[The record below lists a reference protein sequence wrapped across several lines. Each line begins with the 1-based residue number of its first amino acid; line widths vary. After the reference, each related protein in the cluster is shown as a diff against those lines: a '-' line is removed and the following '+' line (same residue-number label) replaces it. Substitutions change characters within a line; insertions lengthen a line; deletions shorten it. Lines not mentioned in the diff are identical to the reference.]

1 MQAPADHPQ
10 EQRRQALLRQYG
22 ILDTAAEV
30 EFDELV
36 GLAARLAGVPIAL
49 ISLVDGQR
57 AWFKARHGLDAVEV
71 PRAQA
76 FCAHAILDPTPPLVI
91 ADATADARF
100 ADHPLVTGPLRAVF
114 YAGVPLI
121 GDRERETPRDAVKVV
136 NQYAP
141 RKDAGDALPLGTL
154 CVIDHRARTLPPEV
168 LADLGVIA
176 RQIELRLESRRR
188 ERRLAAALAE
198 LGEQNAASRA
208 LRDAMAEGMMVQLAD
223 GRIASWNPAAER
235 ILGLS
240 GDELAGRTSLDPAW
254 NAIHADGS
262 PFPGDDH
269 PSMIALRSGKPVH
282 RVEMGVRT
290 GTGEMRWL
298 LVNAVPLKTGGAPAH
313 AVVTSFADVTAAK
326 QSELDLRLSRN
337 LLQTIVDHL
346 PAMIGYWDAEERNL
360 FANHQYVT
368 WLGKTVDEVRGK
380 YIRDLIGEA
389 RYAEI
394 HPYIVGVKT
403 GKNQEFERSTTYPD
417 GAVRHTMVR
426 YIPNL
431 LDGKLEGTFSFVTD
445 VTDIRNAQIL
455 ATQAKE
461 AAEAANRIKSEF
473 LANMS
478 HEIRTPLN
486 GIVGMAGL
494 LIDTELTPGQRE
506 QAETIRACS
515 DQLLGLINDLL
526 DHAKIEAGQMDIE
539 AIPFDPLQIAEEAV
553 LPLSER
559 AAAKG
564 LELCL
569 EPAADLP
576 RVLVG
581 DSNRIRQV
589 LVNLVTNA
597 VKFSDSGDI
606 LVTLAGGSGGAAEKT
621 AGTLSITVADTGI
634 GMDADT
640 LAKLFRPFTQAD
652 ASITRRFGGTGLGL
666 SITKHLVDLMGGTI
680 SVSSRPGHGTTFRV
694 DLRCPPGDS
703 GTTTFSAQGQFA
715 GRRVLV
721 IDDNRSN
728 RHLLARILGGWG
740 LEVATAA
747 SGDEGIRAVRA
758 ALSAEKSAEKSLAA
772 VLCDIQMPGQDGL
785 AVATALHAD
794 PLTAG
799 VPVLLMGA
807 AVDRRTQDLAAAQG
821 VRDIITKPVR
831 RARLLDCV
839 TRLLKGAAP
848 VRRPSATVEH
858 FSGRILVVDD
868 NGVNVR
874 VAVAFCARLGLAP
887 DTARDGHEA
896 VAAATAQDYDLIL
909 MDCQMPGLDGYGA
922 TQAIRRREQGRSDA
936 RHVPIIA
943 LTAHA
948 MQSERER
955 CLAAGM
961 DDHLAKPLHF
971 DDLVAV
977 LRRFLPHG
985 AHGAPAAE
993 MAAAP
998 EPASGWISSGM
1009 FAPETPVAMAPAPPD
1024 PENAI
1029 DPEMLASL
1037 RRELGQGA
1045 DALVRDLLASF
1056 AQDSATYLRTL
1067 QNAETPEK
1075 IAHSAHRL
1083 RGLALAIGATPL
1095 ATACAAAEAAAGI
1108 GDVGAMRTATGT
1120 IAMEFARLQARLRP

>member
-10 EQRRQALLRQYG
+10 EQRRLALLRQYG
-22 ILDTAAEV
+22 ILDTPAEV
-30 EFDELV
+30 EYDELV
-36 GLAARLAGVPIAL
+36 GLAARIAGAPIAL
-49 ISLVDGQR
+49 ITLVDGRR
-57 AWFKARHGLDAVEV
+57 AWFKARHGTDVVEV
-71 PRAQA
+71 PRAEA
-76 FCAHAILDPTPPLVI
+76 FCAHAILDATRPLVI
-91 ADATADARF
+91 EDASADARF
-100 ADHPLVTGPLRAVF
+100 ADHPQVTGPLRAVF

-121 GDRERETPRDAVKVV
+121 GDSLRDAHGV
-136 NQYAP
+136 A
-141 RKDAGDALPLGTL
+141 ASDALPLGTL
-154 CVIDHRARTLPPEV
+154 CVIDHRARTLPPEI

-176 RQIELRLESRRR
+176 RQIELRFESRRR
-188 ERRLAAALAE
+188 ERRLAAAQAE
-198 LGEQNAASRA
+198 LSEQNAHSRA
-208 LRDAMAEGMMVQLAD
+208 LRDAMDEGMVVQLAD
-223 GRIASWNPAAER
+223 ASIATWNPAAER

-240 GDELAGRTSLDPAW
+240 GDKLAGRTSHDPAW

-262 PFPGDDH
+262 PFSVDEH
-269 PSMIALRSGKPVH
+269 PSLVALRTGQPVH
-282 RVEMGVRT
+282 RVEMGVRS

-313 AVVTSFADVTAAK
+313 AVVTSFADITAQK
-326 QSELDLRLSRN
+326 QSELDLRRSRN

-346 PAMIGYWDAEERNL
+346 PAMIGYWDPEERNL
-360 FANHQYVT
+360 FANHQYAN
-368 WLGKTVDEVRGK
+368 WLGKTADEVRGHH
-380 YIRDLIGEA
+380 IRDLIGEA

-394 HPYIVGVKT
+394 HPYIVGVKS
-403 GKNQEFERSTTYPD
+403 GKTQEFERTSTATD
-417 GAVRHTMVR
+417 GSVRHTTVR

-431 LDGKLEGTFSFVTD
+431 LDGRLEGTFSFVTD

-455 ATQAKE
+455 ATKAKE

-553 LPLSER
+553 LPLAER

-581 DSNRIRQV
+581 DPGRIRQV

-597 VKFSDSGDI
+597 VKFSDAGDI
-606 LVTLAGGSGGAAEKT
+606 LVTLGGGPGGKA
-621 AGTLSITVADTGI
+621 AGTLSISVADTGI

-640 LAKLFRPFTQAD
+640 LAKLFKPFTQAD

-666 SITKHLVDLMGGTI
+666 SITKHLVDLMGGSI
-680 SVSSRPGHGTTFRV
+680 SVSSRPGQGTTFRV
-694 DLRCPPGDS
+694 DLRCPPGDG
-703 GTTTFSAQGQFA
+703 GTTTISAQGRFA

-747 SGDEGIRAVRA
+747 SGDAGIRAVRA
-758 ALSAEKSAEKSLAA
+758 ALSAEKSSEKTAEKSLAA
-772 VLCDIQMPGQDGL
+772 VLCDIQMPDQDGL
-785 AVATALHAD
+785 AVATALHGD

-839 TRLLKGAAP
+839 TRLRKGAAP
-848 VRRPSATVEH
+848 ARRPSATVER
-858 FSGRILVVDD
+858 FSGKILVVDD

-874 VAVAFCARLGLAP
+874 VAVAFCARLGLTP

-896 VAAATAQDYDLIL
+896 VAAAAAQDYDLIL

-922 TQAIRRREQGRSDA
+922 TQTIRRREQGRSDA

-993 MAAAP
+993 TPAAPVAAAAP
-998 EPASGWISSGM
+998 QIGPLRIEPGM
-1009 FAPETPVAMAPAPPD
+1009 FAPETPVAFAPAAGD
-1024 PENAI
+1024 PGTAI

-1037 RRELGQGA
+1037 RRELGPDA

-1056 AQDSATYLRTL
+1056 AHDAANYLRTL
-1067 QNAETPEK
+1067 QTAETPAK
-1075 IAHSAHRL
+1075 IAHSAHRI

-1095 ATACAAAEAAAGI
+1095 AHACAGAEAAAGI
-1108 GDVGAMRTATGT
+1108 GDAGAMRTATAT